1 MTFVLDST
9 CESNAFICNDG
20 GCIDLEDR
28 CNGRFECQDR
38 SDEINCPGKTKINAL
53 FIGAL
58 FIGSDNFFLDVIKLD
73 LTNYFT

>member
-1 MTFVLDST
+1 MKFVSDST

-38 SDEINCPGKTKINAL
+38 SDEINCPGKTKITDL
-53 FIGAL
+53 FIGAV
-58 FIGSDNFFLDVIKLD
+58 FKGNEKFLYMQSSLI
-73 LTNYFT
+73 